1 LTKCGTERPSTA
13 TIRLLDSSP
22 REKLTPYKSKKAA
35 RLMGRG
41 KEKEKAVED
50 SDEENNDVSSD
61 LGNDSNIEE

>member
-1 LTKCGTERPSTA
+1 
-13 TIRLLDSSP
+13 
-22 REKLTPYKSKKAA
+22 
-35 RLMGRG
+35 MGRG